1 MKNKIFFG
9 VLIGVM
15 ATGCAPKQPAADEVI
30 QVAADI
36 PTIGFENV
44 TALDFGQYFNKVHCI
59 QLESADECPLSEIKH
74 ILDAGSTLVVLD
86 DFACVYTFDRESGK
100 FLNRIGLREPDG
112 ERYRLCDDVFLS
124 EDNKEVG
131 ILDRYSRSISF
142 YDLEGK
148 FLREGPSLE
157 KQDNATSVAAVGDKW
172 LLCNDMLDGGFFR
185 NKYPNWQYSFV
196 SLDSTQIIRFAD
208 YLPLTIDDAM
218 CEISR
223 RPLVSMGDSATFFK
237 CFNDTLFRINGD
249 RIIKPLI
256 KLGLKKPM
264 PDLTALNDSCGG
276 WFNFRN
282 LRKFCKNTD
291 SFEGFD
297 KIFETENLICL
308 TSAALLQDGFYWIDK
323 NEGKGYTLPFDV
335 NLDNEYKRVL
345 AGETIID
352 IVGSNHKEL
361 ISTMNPR
368 VLNHVYKKYKGIE
381 YFCDEL
387 SGMSANVLP
396 DGNPVVLI
404 YGN

>member
-1 MKNKIFFG
+1 MKNKFFFG
-9 VLIGVM
+9 ALIGVM
-15 ATGCAPKQPAADEVI
+15 AAGCAPTQSAADQVT
-30 QVAADI
+30 QVAADV
-36 PTIGFENV
+36 PTIGFEKV
-44 TALDFGQYFNKVHCI
+44 AALDFGQYFNKVHCI
-59 QLESADECPLSEIKH
+59 QLESTDECPVSEIKH
-74 ILDAGSTLVVLD
+74 ILDAGTTLVVLD
-86 DFACVYTFDRESGK
+86 DFTRVYAFDRESGK

-112 ERYRLCDDVFLS
+112 EKYLDCEDIFLS
-124 EDNKEVG
+124 QDNKEVG
-131 ILDRYSRSISF
+131 ILDRYGRSISF

-148 FLREGPSLE
+148 FLREGASLE
-157 KQDNATSVAAVGDKW
+157 QQDNATSVAAVGDKW
-172 LLCNDMLDGGFFR
+172 VLCSDMLDDGPFGSEYTARQF
-185 NKYPNWQYSFV
+185 SLV
-196 SLDSTQIIRFAD
+196 GLDSPLIIRFAG
-208 YLPLTIDDAM
+208 YSPLTIDGAM
-218 CEISR
+218 CEIFR
-223 RPLVSMGDSATFFK
+223 RPLVSMGNSATFFK
-237 CFNDTLFRINGD
+237 CFNDTLFSINGD
-249 RIIKPLI
+249 RIIRPLM

-282 LRKFCKNTD
+282 LRTFCTNTD

-361 ISTMNPR
+361 ISTMNPL
-368 VLNHVYKKYKGIE
+368 VLKHVHDKYRDIE
-381 YFCDEL
+381 YFNEEL
-387 SGMSANVLP
+387 SDMARTVLP

-404 YGN
+404 YEN